1 MQSSVHLK
9 WIFYF
14 QANFNVR
21 LPFGTTTQK
30 IDLHEKSLLMMK
42 QGKENHLQSHKIVV
56 QQLAC

>member
-14 QANFNVR
+14 QAKFNVC
-21 LPFGTTTQK
+21 LPFGITTQK
-30 IDLHEKSLLMMK
+30 IDFHEKSLLMMK
-42 QGKENHLQSHKIVV
+42 KGKENHLQSDKIVV